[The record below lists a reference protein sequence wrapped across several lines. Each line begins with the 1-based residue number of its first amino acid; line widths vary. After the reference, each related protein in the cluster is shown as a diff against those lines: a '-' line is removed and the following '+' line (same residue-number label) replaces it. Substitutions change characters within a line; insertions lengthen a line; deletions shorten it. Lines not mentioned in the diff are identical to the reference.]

1 MSFFSQPD
9 FDDHESVHACF
20 DAESGLKCF
29 IAIHSTALGPAW
41 GGCRMWPYGSEND
54 AIRDVLRLSRGMSYK
69 NAMAGLAY
77 GGGKAVIIGDPRHGK
92 SPALFAAF
100 GRAVEQLGGR
110 YITAE
115 DVGTS
120 VEDMQSVARVT
131 DHVGGIPKAGGYR
144 GGDPSPSTASGVYE
158 GMRAAVEV
166 ALGRDSLA
174 GLTVAVQG
182 VGHVG
187 FHLCRHLSEA
197 GARLV
202 VADLNPQS
210 VERAVGQ
217 FGASAVTAEQILST
231 EADILAPCALG
242 GILAARTIPALKVK
256 VVAGAANNQLATDAD
271 GERLHKRG
279 IVYAPDYVV
288 NAGGII
294 AVAAERESEIDS
306 AGVMAR
312 IGRIHERTRDVLQL
326 ARDSGRPPHEVA
338 DELAREII
346 RSAKRGGRLPVRRP
360 GTDNTAP
367 GGRPQADRGPAP
379 RRVQAADRS

>member
-1 MSFFSQPD
+1 MTIFSQPD
-9 FDDHESVHACF
+9 FDGHESVHAAF
-20 DAESGLKCF
+20 DADAGLKCF

-41 GGCRMWPYGSEND
+41 GGCRMWPFGSEDD

-69 NAMAGLAY
+69 NAMANLAY
-77 GGGKAVIIGDPRHGK
+77 GGGKAVIIGDPRHDK
-92 SPALFAAF
+92 SPALFEAF
-100 GRAVEQLGGR
+100 GRVVEQLGGR

-120 VEDMQSVARVT
+120 VEDMECVARVT
-131 DHVGGIPKAGGYR
+131 DHVGGIPQAQGYR
-144 GGDPSPSTASGVYE
+144 GGDPSPKTAFGVYQ

-187 FHLCRHLSEA
+187 YHLCRYLSEA

-202 VADLNPQS
+202 VADLNGQS
-210 VERAVGQ
+210 VERAVQ
-217 FGASAVTAEQILST
+217 EFGAVAMAPDKILEA

-242 GILAARTIPALKVK
+242 GVLSARTIPALKVK
-256 VVAGAANNQLATDAD
+256 LVAGAANNQLATGAD
-271 GERLHKRG
+271 GERLHGRG

-294 AVAAERESEIDS
+294 AVAAERERDIDQ
-306 AGVMAR
+306 AEVMAR
-312 IGRIHERTRDVLQL
+312 IERIHGRTREVLEVATQ
-326 ARDSGRPPHEVA
+326 SGRPPHEVA
-338 DELAREII
+338 DEIARGII
-346 RSAKRGGRLPVRRP
+346 RGAAAKPKEVRRV
-360 GTDNTAP
+360 G
-367 GGRPQADRGPAP
+367 
-379 RRVQAADRS
+379 

>member
-1 MSFFSQPD
+1 MSIFSQTD
-9 FDDHESVHACF
+9 FDEHESVHACF
-20 DAESGLKCF
+20 DADAGLKCF
-29 IAIHSTALGPAW
+29 IAIHSTTLGPAW

-77 GGGKAVIIGDPRHGK
+77 GGGKAVILGDPRHGK
-92 SPALFAAF
+92 SPALFEAF

-115 DVGTS
+115 DVGTN
-120 VEDMQSVARVT
+120 VEDMQVVARVT

-144 GGDPSPSTASGVYE
+144 GGDPSPKTAFGVYQ

-187 FHLCRHLSEA
+187 YHLCRHLSEA
-197 GARLV
+197 GANLL
-202 VADLNPQS
+202 VADLNWAS
-210 VERAVGQ
+210 VERAVNE
-217 FGASAVTAEQILST
+217 FGATAVPADLIT
-231 EADILAPCALG
+231 EAAADILAPCALG
-242 GILAARTIPALKVK
+242 GILTARTIAALKVK

-279 IVYAPDYVV
+279 ILYAPDYMV

-294 AVAAERESEIDS
+294 AVAAERERDID
-306 AGVMAR
+306 AAEVMAR
-312 IGRIHERTRDVLQL
+312 IERIHERTLELLQL
-326 ARDSGRPPHEVA
+326 ARASDRPPHEVA
-338 DELAREII
+338 DELARAFI
-346 RSAKRGGRLPVRRP
+346 RKANS
-360 GTDNTAP
+360 
-367 GGRPQADRGPAP
+367 AP
-379 RRVQAADRS
+379 RPREGPRGVQLRPA

>member
-1 MSFFSQPD
+1 MSIFSQPD
-9 FDDHESVHACF
+9 FDAHESVHAFF
-20 DAESGLKCF
+20 DGSVGFKCF
-29 IAIHSTALGPAW
+29 IAVHSTALGPAW
-41 GGCRMWPYGSEND
+41 GGCRMWPYGSDSD

-69 NAMAGLAY
+69 NATAGLAY
-77 GGGKAVIIGDPRHGK
+77 GGGKAVIMGDPRHGK
-92 SPALFAAF
+92 SPALFQAF

-120 VEDMQSVARVT
+120 VEDMEHVAQVT

-144 GGDPSPSTASGVYE
+144 GGDPSPRTAFGVYQ

-187 FHLCRHLSEA
+187 YHLCRHLSEA
-197 GARLV
+197 GALLV
-202 VADLNPQS
+202 VADLNAES
-210 VERAVGQ
+210 VGRAVGE
-217 FGASAVTAEQILST
+217 FGARAVPPEEIVATP
-231 EADILAPCALG
+231 ADILAPCALG
-242 GILAARTIPALKVK
+242 GVLNARTIPALQVK

-271 GERLHKRG
+271 GERLHRRG
-279 IVYAPDYVV
+279 IVYAPDYVI

-294 AVAAERESEIDS
+294 GVAAERESDVDAAE
-306 AGVMAR
+306 VMAR
-312 IGRIHERTRDVLQL
+312 IARVYDRTCEILQL
-326 ARDSGRPPHEVA
+326 ARSSGRPPHEVA

-346 RSAKRGGRLPVRRP
+346 RKATP
-360 GTDNTAP
+360 AP
-367 GGRPQADRGPAP
+367 GHAAMPSANRKADGHPAE
-379 RRVQAADRS
+379 AAERQGAR

>member
-1 MSFFSQPD
+1 MAFFSQPD
-9 FDDHESVHACF
+9 FDDHESVHGCF
-20 DAESGLKCF
+20 DSATGLKCF

-41 GGCRMWPYGSEND
+41 GGCRMWPFASEND

-92 SPALFAAF
+92 SPALFEAF

-120 VEDMQSVARVT
+120 VEDMRNVARAT
-131 DHVGGIPKAGGYR
+131 EHVGGIPRANGYR
-144 GGDPSPSTASGVYE
+144 GGDPSPNTALGVYQ

-187 FHLCRHLSEA
+187 YHLCRHLSEA
-197 GARLV
+197 GARLL
-202 VADLNPQS
+202 VADLNGQS
-210 VERAVGQ
+210 VERAVEE
-217 FGASAVTAEQILST
+217 FGASAVPAERILEA
-231 EADILAPCALG
+231 EADILTPCALG
-242 GILAARTIPALKVK
+242 GVLSAKTIPALRVK
-256 VVAGAANNQLATDAD
+256 LVAGAANNQLATAAD

-279 IVYAPDYVV
+279 IVYAPDYVI

-294 AVAAERESEIDS
+294 AVAAERES
-306 AGVMAR
+306 GVDTAEVTAR
-312 IGRIHERTRDVLQL
+312 IGRIHGRTRDVLQL
-326 ARDSGRPPHEVA
+326 ARTSGRPPHEVA
-338 DELAREII
+338 DELARDII
-346 RSAKRGGRLPVRRP
+346 RNARP
-360 GTDNTAP
+360 GARTGMAGT
-367 GGRPQADRGPAP
+367 GRQKA
-379 RRVQAADRS
+379 RVG

>member
-1 MSFFSQPD
+1 MPIFSQPD
-9 FDDHESVHACF
+9 FDDHESVHAFF
-20 DAESGLKCF
+20 DAATGLKCF

-41 GGCRMWPYGSEND
+41 GGCRMWPFGSETD

-92 SPALFAAF
+92 SPALFEAF

-120 VEDMQSVARVT
+120 VEDMQCVARAT
-131 DHVGGIPKAGGYR
+131 SHVGGIPRADGYR
-144 GGDPSPSTASGVYE
+144 GGDPSPMTALGVYQ

-166 ALGRDSLA
+166 ALGRDSLD

-182 VGHVG
+182 VGSVG
-187 FHLCRHLSEA
+187 YHLCRHLGEA

-202 VADLNPQS
+202 VADLNQQS
-210 VERAVGQ
+210 VERAVRE
-217 FGASAVTAEQILST
+217 FGAAPVAPEQILEA

-242 GILAARTIPALKVK
+242 GILNARTIPALKVK
-256 VVAGAANNQLATDAD
+256 LVVGAANNQLATAAD
-271 GERLHKRG
+271 GERLHGRG

-294 AVAAERESEIDS
+294 AVAAERESDVET
-306 AGVMAR
+306 AEVMAR
-312 IGRIHERTRDVLQL
+312 IERIRERTREVLQI
-326 ARDSGRPPHEVA
+326 AQESGRPPHEVA

-346 RSAKRGGRLPVRRP
+346 RGAIKPMVRRV
-360 GTDNTAP
+360 G
-367 GGRPQADRGPAP
+367 
-379 RRVQAADRS
+379 